1 MAAKNN
7 CGFLSTILYFESQNA
22 TEATYFINKY
32 NIQSITVQQWARKRR
47 TIRANII
54 KVSNYNN
61 SGRNGEKES
70 FLQYFSSGRFDD
82 LCNAEKDR
90 HTLRECKECVEHHR
104 EHFLLRRGNSAPQP
118 NLPLPAT
125 PNRDNARG
133 FLQKTPDTISKDD
146 ITDVFKNYVK
156 PILNHAFKTPHTTHC
171 YDKLLGKR
179 KLPDPKYLSKKAKSM
194 YTKELNEAMREENE
208 GVDFLRVYSGTTSE
222 SAWEAQRKKD
232 LIQRKN
238 KTKSHTARLKNYNY
252 DQELLLSKLVD
263 MNGNYEKVNWTKIA
277 REVTLRNSK
286 GEPPKNGGQVSGRI
300 YLFR

>member
-1 MAAKNN
+1 
-7 CGFLSTILYFESQNA
+7 
-22 TEATYFINKY
+22 
-32 NIQSITVQQWARKRR
+32 
-47 TIRANII
+47 
-54 KVSNYNN
+54 
-61 SGRNGEKES
+61 
-70 FLQYFSSGRFDD
+70 
-82 LCNAEKDR
+82 
-90 HTLRECKECVEHHR
+90 
-104 EHFLLRRGNSAPQP
+104 
-118 NLPLPAT
+118 
-125 PNRDNARG
+125 
-133 FLQKTPDTISKDD
+133 
-146 ITDVFKNYVK
+146 
-156 PILNHAFKTPHTTHC
+156 
-171 YDKLLGKR
+171 
-179 KLPDPKYLSKKAKSM
+179 M

-238 KTKSHTARLKNYNY
+238 KNKSHTARLKNYNY